1 MIKINIICLGRLK
14 EKYLRDAAAEYEKR
28 LSAYAKLNIIEFE
41 PERLSDN
48 PSSAEI
54 EAALRT
60 EADKILKKI
69 EQGSYTVAMCIEG
82 KQMESR
88 EFSALITDKANS
100 GTGVFNFIIGSSCG
114 LSDLVKKRADLKFS
128 FSKMTFP
135 HQLFRI
141 MLEEQLYRA
150 FKIRDGGK
158 YHK

>member
-28 LSAYAKLNIIEFE
+28 LSGFAKVQIIEME

-48 PSSAEI
+48 PSDSEI
-54 EAALRT
+54 EAALKT

-69 EQGSYTVAMCIEG
+69 EQGSYTAAMCIEG
-82 KQMESR
+82 RQMTSE
-88 EFSALITDKANS
+88 EFSGLITEKMNS

-114 LSDLVKKRADLKFS
+114 LHELVKKAADLKFS

>member
-28 LSAYAKLNIIEFE
+28 LSAFAKVQIIEME

-48 PSSAEI
+48 PSDSEI
-54 EAALRT
+54 EAALKT

-69 EQGSYTVAMCIEG
+69 EQGSYTAAMCIEG
-82 KQMESR
+82 RQMTSE
-88 EFSALITDKANS
+88 EFSELITEKMNS

-114 LSDLVKKRADLKFS
+114 LHELVKKAADLKFS